1 MFTDNRKGSAIIS
14 LDACLVPE
22 LQSSLD
28 GSSFLL
34 QRVNTNGTL
43 IQNDRRFS
51 LSFKDNNSMTYRSA
65 KCVFMNSDVPYKYVD
80 GFGFSSRAGSAES
93 TKTFSFFGDSSDK
106 KYEKE
111 NRKLARGIYSP
122 YIAVCANLENNA
134 IYNIKTENYSNQFM
148 KDYFGIRRD
157 DNSEFYAISDRFEIN
172 DKNRE
177 KDVYRGDCFTNTV
190 SIRLNRNFTDP
201 DVPVNDT
208 IVDSKT

>member
-1 MFTDNRKGSAIIS
+1 MTTENRKGSAVIS

-51 LSFKDNNSMTYRSA
+51 LTFKDNNSMTYRSA

-93 TKTFSFFGDSSDK
+93 SKTFSFFGETSDK
-106 KYEKE
+106 KYDKE
-111 NRKLARGIYSP
+111 FRKLARGIYSP

-157 DNSEFYAISDRFEIN
+157 DNSEFYAISDRYELTEN
-172 DKNRE
+172 NRE
-177 KDVYRGDCFTNTV
+177 RNVYRGDCFTNTV